1 MFQKFNTDT
10 LASKFIKNLVS
21 TVYTPT
27 VQVWKPGKS
36 LIKDF
41 TYITKDYIVKA
52 NRDLSDIDIEKYN
65 KIILNEPL
73 SEDLDINLSFNIG
86 INSYIVDGSIINGQT
101 YLLNEPGDFKIPNKS
116 DGFYLNKDSIIG
128 KNSKLVRNSFYITNF
143 TNKYNINFKKQ
154 YEQTYQQTF
163 SGTDLATW
171 QLFVY
176 SGKLLQYSNIAIIS
190 ETGEVEY
197 MKLPYSLNI
206 KSDINIDDIYGSV
219 ATFDDLPTAAS
230 EGCIYFIEDTISYYK
245 YLNNNWTKCNIKYEK
260 DDGTSFEHNIDIW
273 QSNFLSYEFLECLK
287 KDSTDYF
294 KQFIYKCLNSPSD
307 FTVVDTDTIVEK
319 AFLYNSSV
327 LAKES
332 HITSNSGYNVYHS
345 LVWDYFNTNFY
356 PQYPWTPWLTTSVIN
371 VDSAILKAG
380 SIIKSADID
389 LPTSIYSKKYF
400 TILEPY
406 VEGKFYSGLT
416 SIYKSNTS
424 VYDSETHYYLGQYL
438 RLVRDIHNID
448 LMQYYN
454 CWDGS
459 LSNKLRI
466 KKDNEKYY
474 IDEDNEIQDG
484 KKVLLVPV
492 KFNQQYTIYANC
504 SGEVKITYAYWDG
517 TRIIN
522 NIDSG
527 KENVP
532 TPLIKHNLTYI
543 NPLVIDKYTKSGD
556 DFTILSPAGVLL
568 EDYLVMIIEM
578 PKSSISSVVV
588 LEGNYSDNKLIL
600 NNNSIDLVKVN
611 FGKPS
616 YELTNDEY
624 NLSFKSPSSL
634 TTNIA
639 NDVYAFNDR
648 LIEYLTWNTIT
659 PQDNINENIVRVQN
673 YITTDNFLKQNGV
686 RYNKNQIEGTY
697 DRDLRTFIYNTTYNN
712 IKNKYYIDIN
722 GFVDKDAEEVILRGK

>member
-52 NRDLSDIDIEKYN
+52 RKDFDSTIDTNGPESIYN
-65 KIILNEPL
+65 K
-73 SEDLDINLSFNIG
+73 
-86 INSYIVDGSIINGQT
+86 
-101 YLLNEPGDFKIPNKS
+101 
-116 DGFYLNKDSIIG
+116 
-128 KNSKLVRNSFYITNF
+128 
-143 TNKYNINFKKQ
+143 
-154 YEQTYQQTF
+154 
-163 SGTDLATW
+163 
-171 QLFVY
+171 
-176 SGKLLQYSNIAIIS
+176 
-190 ETGEVEY
+190 
-197 MKLPYSLNI
+197 
-206 KSDINIDDIYGSV
+206 
-219 ATFDDLPTAAS
+219 
-230 EGCIYFIEDTISYYK
+230 
-245 YLNNNWTKCNIKYEK
+245 
-260 DDGTSFEHNIDIW
+260 
-273 QSNFLSYEFLECLK
+273 
-287 KDSTDYF
+287 DYF
-294 KQFIYKCLNSPSD
+294 Q
-307 FTVVDTDTIVEK
+307 
-319 AFLYNSSV
+319 
-327 LAKES
+327 
-332 HITSNSGYNVYHS
+332 
-345 LVWDYFNTNFY
+345 
-356 PQYPWTPWLTTSVIN
+356 
-371 VDSAILKAG
+371 
-380 SIIKSADID
+380 
-389 LPTSIYSKKYF
+389 
-400 TILEPY
+400 ILEPY

-416 SIYKSNTS
+416 SIYKSNAS

-438 RLVRDIHNID
+438 RLVRDLHNID

-578 PKSSISSVVV
+578 PESSISSVVV

-600 NNNSIDLVKVN
+600 TNNSIDLVKVN

-659 PQDNINENIVRVQN
+659 PQDSINENIVRVQN